1 MNIRNRLRARP
12 EVHTGALN
20 DILFILLLFFLI
32 VSTLANPNVIKV
44 SNPKA
49 KSDTKSK
56 QTVVITV
63 DKDQNL
69 YLGQKKVSMDR
80 LEADLKTFLAKET
93 SKPSVVINGDSTSHL
108 GTAIKVMQ
116 VIKRLGATPVMAVDN
131 NGVK

>member
-1 MNIRNRLRARP
+1 MNIRKRLRTHP

-49 KSDTKSK
+49 KSDTKAK

-63 DKDQNL
+63 DRDQKL
-69 YLGQKKVSMDR
+69 YIGQNPVSMDS
-80 LEADLKTFLAKET
+80 LEGELKTYLANET
-93 SKPSVVINGDSTSHL
+93 DKPSVVINGDSTSHL

-116 VIKRLGATPVMAVDN
+116 VIKKLGATPVMAVDN
-131 NGVK
+131 SGVK